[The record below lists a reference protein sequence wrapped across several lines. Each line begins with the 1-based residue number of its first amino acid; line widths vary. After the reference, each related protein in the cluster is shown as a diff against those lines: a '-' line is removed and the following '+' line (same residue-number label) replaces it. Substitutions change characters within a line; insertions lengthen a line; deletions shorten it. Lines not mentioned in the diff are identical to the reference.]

1 MAVRITKASET
12 KKTVLLVD
20 GYLNAEDVGEPA
32 RIYRSSQGSSGLE
45 LSNLRS
51 ADSAG
56 VKCLQE
62 LILLGAEIS
71 GASPYI
77 ELLLKRT
84 S

>member
-1 MAVRITKASET
+1 VAIRITTICEAHQN
-12 KKTVLLVD
+12 VFRVD
-20 GYLNAEDVGEPA
+20 GQLSVEDVDELT
-32 RIYRSSQGSSGLE
+32 RECRSSQAPTVLE

-62 LILLGAEIS
+62 LISHGVEIR

-77 ELLLKRT
+77 DLLLQNT
-84 S
+84 P